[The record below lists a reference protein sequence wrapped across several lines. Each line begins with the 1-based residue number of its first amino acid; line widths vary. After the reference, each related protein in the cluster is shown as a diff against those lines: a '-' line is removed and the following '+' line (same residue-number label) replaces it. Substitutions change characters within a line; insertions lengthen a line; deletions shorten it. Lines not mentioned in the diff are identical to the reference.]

1 MKDINEFKRHAHEV
15 VEWIARYFEEI
26 ESYPVKSQ
34 VEPGEINRELP
45 DQMPEQGENISHIL
59 SDFDDILMKGIT
71 HWQSP
76 KFFAYFPANSSLPS
90 LLAEMI
96 TAAIGAQC
104 MKWETSPAAAELEEK
119 VMNWLKGATG
129 LPGDFQ
135 GTIQDSASTATLVSL
150 LTAREKFTDYRIN
163 EEGFRD
169 SGSFRIYCSEETHSS
184 IEKGVKIAGFGRENL
199 VRVEVDD
206 YYRLR
211 PDKLDEA
218 IERDQ
223 EQGRVPLCIIA
234 TIGTTGSTA
243 IDPLAEIAR
252 IRKKHKLWLHVDA
265 AYAGSTLILPEY
277 QWMIKGVQEADTFV
291 FNPHKW
297 LFTNFD
303 CSAYFVRDKQALV
316 RTFQLVPEYLKTRS
330 DEEVNNYSDW
340 TIPLGRR
347 FRALKL
353 WFVLRYYGLEGLQ
366 QKLREH
372 IAMAGE
378 MKQWIEQH
386 DDFEMLAPATM
397 NLLCFRYNP
406 GHVSSEEE
414 LNRLNEELLHKING
428 SGEIYMSHTKLSG
441 RYTLRMVI
449 AQTDVEKHHVEKA
462 WEVIKEKAEEIKHQ
476 MTNSK

>member
-45 DQMPEQGENISHIL
+45 DQMPEQGENIAQIL

-211 PDKLDEA
+211 PNKLDEA

-277 QWMIKGVQEADTFV
+277 QWMIKGVQ
-291 FNPHKW
+291 
-297 LFTNFD
+297 
-303 CSAYFVRDKQALV
+303 
-316 RTFQLVPEYLKTRS
+316 
-330 DEEVNNYSDW
+330 
-340 TIPLGRR
+340 
-347 FRALKL
+347 
-353 WFVLRYYGLEGLQ
+353 
-366 QKLREH
+366 
-372 IAMAGE
+372 
-378 MKQWIEQH
+378 
-386 DDFEMLAPATM
+386 
-397 NLLCFRYNP
+397 
-406 GHVSSEEE
+406 
-414 LNRLNEELLHKING
+414 
-428 SGEIYMSHTKLSG
+428 
-441 RYTLRMVI
+441 
-449 AQTDVEKHHVEKA
+449 
-462 WEVIKEKAEEIKHQ
+462 
-476 MTNSK
+476 

>member
-26 ESYPVKSQ
+26 ENYPVKSQ
-34 VEPGEINRELP
+34 VEPGEIDRELP
-45 DQMPEQGENISHIL
+45 DQMPEQGENISQIL

-129 LPGDFQ
+129 LPVDFQ

-169 SGSFRIYCSEETHSS
+169 SGPFRIYCSEETHSS

-372 IAMAGE
+372 IAMAGD

-386 DDFEMLAPATM
+386 D
-397 NLLCFRYNP
+397 
-406 GHVSSEEE
+406 
-414 LNRLNEELLHKING
+414 
-428 SGEIYMSHTKLSG
+428 
-441 RYTLRMVI
+441 
-449 AQTDVEKHHVEKA
+449 
-462 WEVIKEKAEEIKHQ
+462 
-476 MTNSK
+476 